1 MGWGVGWGWLLAPAH
16 LLADVRVH
24 AAQLPVLLR
33 EPLGGGV
40 QLLDVRLE
48 LRGVGPRDELAA
60 RGAARRLGAR
70 VGGELLELEREVEEE
85 AGLRID
91 GASLIPFSHWTTPE
105 NQPKRFA
112 AWFFIGT
119 VPSADVVTVDGSE
132 IVDHQWVTVGE
143 ALEQRFRNDIA
154 LAPPAFVSLLRIRE
168 FRDAADILAYVA
180 ESGVERFSPRV
191 VELDGGRCSVYS
203 EDVAYDS
210 LDLTVSG
217 PRHRLRMLKNGWQ
230 YINRH

>member
-1 MGWGVGWGWLLAPAH
+1 MSIAPALPSASVILMRDGTQSPEI
-16 LLADVRVH
+16 LLVQRNTKVSFHGGSWVFPGGKVDQNDAVGL
-24 AAQLPVLLR
+24 AQ
-33 EPLGGGV
+33 
-40 QLLDVRLE
+40 D
-48 LRGVGPRDELAA
+48 DDMAI
-60 RGAARRLGAR
+60 ARRAG
-70 VGGELLELEREVEEE
+70 EREVEEE

-168 FRDAADILAYVA
+168 FRDAADILVYVA
-180 ESGVERFSPRV
+180 ESGVERYSPRV

-230 YINRH
+230 YISRY